1 MQINLAIPLK
11 TDKFAVENY
20 TYTSKQGTMR
30 INQTATLLL
39 LSVNSSKQKK
49 KRKDNVEFHFV
60 PTKATPTTHLLQ
72 QKLHYGQRCA
82 HFF

>member
-60 PTKATPTTHLLQ
+60 PTKAIPTTHLLQ
-72 QKLHYGQRCA
+72 QNLHYG
-82 HFF
+82 

>member
-11 TDKFAVENY
+11 TDKFAAENY
-20 TYTSKQGTMR
+20 NYTSKQVTMR

-49 KRKDNVEFHFV
+49 EEK
-60 PTKATPTTHLLQ
+60 
-72 QKLHYGQRCA
+72 G
-82 HFF
+82 

>member
-1 MQINLAIPLK
+1 MQINLVVSLK
-11 TDKFAVENY
+11 TDKFAAENY
-20 TYTSKQGTMR
+20 TYTSKQVTMR

-49 KRKDNVEFHFV
+49 KRKDNAEFHFV

-72 QKLHYGQRCA
+72 QNLHYG
-82 HFF
+82 

>member
-1 MQINLAIPLK
+1 MQINLVVSLK
-11 TDKFAVENY
+11 TDKFAAENY

-39 LSVNSSKQKK
+39 LSVNSNKQKK

-72 QKLHYGQRCA
+72 QNLHYG
-82 HFF
+82 

>member
-11 TDKFAVENY
+11 TDKFAAENY
-20 TYTSKQGTMR
+20 NYTSKQVTMR

-72 QKLHYGQRCA
+72 QNLHYG
-82 HFF
+82 

>member
-1 MQINLAIPLK
+1 
-11 TDKFAVENY
+11 
-20 TYTSKQGTMR
+20 MR

-39 LSVNSSKQKK
+39 PSVSSSKQKK
-49 KRKDNVEFHFV
+49 KRKDNVEFHFA
-60 PTKATPTTHLLQ
+60 PTQINPITHLLQ

>member
-1 MQINLAIPLK
+1 MQINLVVSLK
-11 TDKFAVENY
+11 TDKFAAENY
-20 TYTSKQGTMR
+20 NYTSKQVTMR

-72 QKLHYGQRCA
+72 QNLHYG
-82 HFF
+82 

>member
-11 TDKFAVENY
+11 TDKFAAENY

-39 LSVNSSKQKK
+39 LS
-49 KRKDNVEFHFV
+49 
-60 PTKATPTTHLLQ
+60 
-72 QKLHYGQRCA
+72 
-82 HFF
+82 

>member
-11 TDKFAVENY
+11 TDKFAAENY
-20 TYTSKQGTMR
+20 TYTSKQVTMR

-49 KRKDNVEFHFV
+49 KRKDNVEFHFA
-60 PTKATPTTHLLQ
+60 PTQINPITHLLQ